1 MNENELDVNM
11 LIQSFT
17 DRVSQLTNDNILKDA
32 IIKQLTAKI
41 EELTNPSTSEEK

>member
-1 MNENELDVNM
+1 MQENELDVNM

-17 DRVSQLTNDNILKDA
+17 DRVSQLTNDNIVKDA

-41 EELTNPSTSEEK
+41 EELTNSNNVEEK